1 MKVADFTFAHREEGF
16 DEHIDWSIRGYSNL
30 LEDVITFSRYF
41 VENGTTVVD
50 VGCSTG
56 KVTKRMIEQNYDFAK
71 DVSWEGVEIAEG
83 FQQNLLDRELEL
95 RKTYPDINVNF
106 EFGNVL
112 DYTFMNC
119 SLVTSIFT
127 LQFMSKKD
135 RKLVIDEIYDGLNE
149 GGAFIFAEK
158 IDCVSSRVQDMMT
171 FNYYDFKKQKFEYDD
186 IMTKERT
193 LRNMLKPNTW
203 DEIQTMCYD
212 AGFSVVQQFWQN
224 HLFLGAIALK

>member
-1 MKVADFTFAHREEGF
+1 MADFTFAHREEGF

-30 LEDVITFSRYF
+30 LDDVVTFSRYF
-41 VENGTTVVD
+41 VENNTTVVD
-50 VGCSTG
+50 IGCSTG
-56 KVTKRMIEQNYDFAK
+56 KVTQQMIEQNYDFAK
-71 DVSWEGVEIAEG
+71 DVMWEGVEIAEG
-83 FQQNLLDRELEL
+83 FQENLCERENKLQT
-95 RKTYPDINVNF
+95 TYPDINVNF
-106 EFGNVL
+106 EFGDVL
-112 DYTFMNC
+112 GYSFTNC

-135 RKLVIDEIYDGLNE
+135 RKFVINEIYTGLNE

-158 IDCVSSRVQDMMT
+158 IDCISSRIQDMMT
-171 FNYYDFKKQKFEYDD
+171 FNYYDFKKQNFDYND

-224 HLFLGAIALK
+224 HLFIGAIAIK